1 MTTSTTITSP
11 PTTSPSADSAD
22 PYARIAELDDATVAA
37 LADRL
42 EIRASDPRQHEL
54 WDAFL
59 SRLPDVAGRVLDV
72 GCGTGTITQKIALL
86 PAVSEAVGIDPC
98 PGFVERA
105 RRRAPRLR
113 FEVADGRALP
123 FPDHAF
129 DGVVLATTLCH
140 VPDPG
145 RALAEAHRVLRRGG
159 FLLVYEGDYAA
170 ATVALAR
177 HDPLQA
183 CVDAAVA
190 ALVHDPWLV
199 RRLAPLVRRTG
210 FATEGL
216 VDHGYLDADSPTYSP
231 SLIDAGADRLAAAGT
246 ITASTAA
253 ALKDEA
259 RDRAAAD
266 RYFGHVGY
274 VSLLAR
280 RR

>member
-1 MTTSTTITSP
+1 MTTSFL
-11 PTTSPSADSAD
+11 TSPSIASPLADSAD
-22 PYARIAELDDATVAA
+22 PYARIADLDDASIAA

-42 EIRASDPRQHEL
+42 ELRASDARQHAL

-59 SRLPDVAGRVLDV
+59 ARVPDPAGRVLDV

-86 PAVSEAVGIDPC
+86 PAVDDVVGVDPC

-105 RRRAPRLR
+105 RRRAPQLR

-123 FPDHAF
+123 FPDHSF
-129 DGVVLATTLCH
+129 DGLVLVTTLCH

-145 RALAEAHRVLRRGG
+145 RALVEAHRVLRPGG

-170 ATVALAR
+170 ATVALTR
-177 HDPLQA
+177 QDPLQA

-190 ALVHDPWLV
+190 ALVHDPWLA
-199 RRLAPLVRRTG
+199 RRLAPLVRRAG
-210 FATEGL
+210 FTTDAL
-216 VDHGYLDADSPTYSP
+216 VAHGYLDADSPTYSP
-231 SLIDAGADRLAAAGT
+231 SLVDAGADRLALAGT

-259 RDRAAAD
+259 RARAATG
-266 RYFGHVGY
+266 RYFGHIAY

-280 RR
+280 RP